1 MFEALPRVKAFSQC
15 PDELYFFRQDHKT
28 SHSSLE
34 TEIDHQLAHF
44 LSVKDILVP
53 TGQIKPFV
61 KYLNENYWRDIKAI
75 APRLADEPRWT
86 ERVVE
91 LGTSLFAGTEPTWFE
106 ASFLA
111 PELKA
116 NEKLSGLAS
125 AFRSRDAD
133 AVRGIIDGLPCR
145 MWTNPPFSIRFAA
158 VLRLSFIRLRR

>member
-61 KYLNENYWRDIKAI
+61 KYLNENYWRDIK
-75 APRLADEPRWT
+75 PSPPGWQ
-86 ERVVE
+86 
-91 LGTSLFAGTEPTWFE
+91 
-106 ASFLA
+106 
-111 PELKA
+111 
-116 NEKLSGLAS
+116 
-125 AFRSRDAD
+125 
-133 AVRGIIDGLPCR
+133 
-145 MWTNPPFSIRFAA
+145 TNPAGRNVS
-158 VLRLSFIRLRR
+158 